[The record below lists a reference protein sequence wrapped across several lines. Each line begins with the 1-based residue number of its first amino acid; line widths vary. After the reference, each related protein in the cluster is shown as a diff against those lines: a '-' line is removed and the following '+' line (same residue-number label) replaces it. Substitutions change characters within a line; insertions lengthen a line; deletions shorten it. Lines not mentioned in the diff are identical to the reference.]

1 MPTTTRKP
9 HFPHLLAALM
19 AVLALAPA
27 AARKEP
33 LELHHVYGPDA
44 LDFSPDLP
52 RIRWLPGGRD
62 YLQAE
67 DNEDGP
73 GRLWQV
79 VDAATGDTAPF
90 YDPEPLARA
99 LEEQLRLGSEDA
111 ASKARPS
118 SLRLSPATDRLL
130 LQLASD
136 LFVWDFDAETLTR
149 LTHGPEEEELA
160 RFSPDGRSLAFV
172 RDADLYVMDVEGNE
186 LRLTTDGGDD
196 TLNGKL
202 DWVYQEEIYG
212 RGNYQAHWWSP
223 DSHRIAFLQTDERE
237 VPRFTVVDHVPYR
250 PPLEVYP
257 YPKAGDPNPRV
268 RLGVVSAA
276 GGDITWIDPGIYGHA
291 EILFVNV
298 AFSPDGDLWY
308 QVQDRRQ
315 TFLDLHRADPDT
327 GKSER
332 VLREESHAWVNQL
345 GPPHFL
351 KGDSLKGDSLKGN
364 GLKGNGLKGDSLE
377 GDSLEGNSLEGNGL
391 EDGGF
396 LWLSERT
403 RLPAP
408 LPLRPGRKAGRGTDR
423 RTLGGPVTQRR
434 RRGGRRGLCLRRLPL
449 GNRRRRAPGRSR
461 RLRRHPAHRGT
472 RQPPRQLPG
481 GRPDRA
487 LDRHVERS
495 PHTDDHDPAPR
506 RRRCDHAGPRRRRR
520 PGPRAVR
527 HLAAGTAPDHHQR
540 RRRPGSDAHPP
551 AWLRP
556 RAHLPRLGSR
566 LRRPP
571 RPAGPERLGRV
582 LAACGSST
590 LAQQGIVVLVV
601 DNRIASGKGVESTWP
616 VYRNFGK
623 QELVDLVEAVD
634 WLGAKPWVDKERI
647 GLDGWSFGGY
657 MTLYALTRSD
667 RFRAGIAGGSVVDWR
682 AYDSIYT
689 ERYMSTPDDNPDGY
703 KASSVRERAADLHGD
718 LLLIHGTMDDNV
730 HMQNTLQ
737 IAWDLQKAGKP
748 FEMMLYP
755 KSRHGISDPDLS
767 LHLRETMA
775 RFILKTVEP

>member
-1 MPTTTRKP
+1 MPTIPGRLTLP
-9 HFPHLLAALM
+9 CLLAAFI
-19 AVLALAPA
+19 AALTLQPA
-27 AARKEP
+27 TAQKEP
-33 LELHHVYGPDA
+33 LELSHIYGPDA

-62 YLQAE
+62 YLLAE
-67 DNEDGP
+67 DDTDDDG
-73 GRLWQV
+73 RSWMF
-79 VDAATGDTAPF
+79 VDAATGDAEPF
-90 YDPEPLARA
+90 YDPEPLAAA
-99 LEEQLRLGSEDA
+99 LQEQLRLDGEDA
-111 ASKARPS
+111 ASRARPG
-118 SLRLSPATDRLL
+118 SLRLSPSTDRLL

-136 LFVWDFDAETLTR
+136 LFVWDFDSETLTR
-149 LTHGPEEEELA
+149 LTRGPEDEELA

-172 RDADLYVMDVEGNE
+172 RDADLYVIGVEGDE
-186 LRLTTDGGDD
+186 VRLTTDGGEN

-223 DSHRIAFLQTDERE
+223 DSRRIAFLQTDERD

-257 YPKAGDPNPRV
+257 YPKAGDANPRV
-268 RLGVVSAA
+268 RLGVAAAA
-276 GGDITWIDPGIYGHA
+276 GGDITWIDPGIYGHT

-298 AFSPDGDLWY
+298 AFSPDGDVWY

-315 TFLDLHRADPDT
+315 TFLDLHRADPSS
-327 GKSER
+327 GESKR

-351 KGDSLKGDSLKGN
+351 EREDG
-364 GLKGNGLKGDSLE
+364 LE
-377 GDSLEGNSLEGNGL
+377 GENGP
-391 EDGGF
+391 DHGGF
-396 LWLSERT
+396 LWFSERT
-403 RLPAP
+403 GFQHLYRYDEDGNLVSP
-408 LPLRPGRKAGRGTDR
+408 LTEGRWEVRSLHAVDEEVGVAYVSGTYRTALGADVLRVALDGAGATLLTAEPGSHRGSFPDDGPIEHWLATSSDLHTPTTMALR
-423 RTLGGPVTQRR
+423 RADDGEVVRELGGGEVPDLERFEISTPELLTIATSDGVD
-434 RRGGRRGLCLRRLPL
+434 LEAMLI
-449 GNRRRRAPGRSR
+449 
-461 RLRRHPAHRGT
+461 
-472 RQPPRQLPG
+472 
-481 GRPDRA
+481 RPHGFDP
-487 LDRHVERS
+487 ER
-495 PHTDDHDPAPR
+495 
-506 RRRCDHAGPRRRRR
+506 
-520 PGPRAVR
+520 VY
-527 HLAAGTAPDHHQR
+527 
-540 RRRPGSDAHPP
+540 P
-551 AWLRP
+551 AWIHVYGGPHAQQVRDGWQ
-556 RAHLPRLGSR
+556 GSR
-566 LRRPP
+566 
-571 RPAGPERLGRV
+571 GMWFQY
-582 LAACGSST
+582 

-616 VYRNFGK
+616 VYKNLGE

-634 WLGAKPWVDKERI
+634 WLGAKPWVDAERI

-703 KASSVRERAADLHGD
+703 KAASVRERAADLHGD

-755 KSRHGISDPDLS
+755 KSRHGVSDPDLS
-767 LHLRETMA
+767 LHLRQTMA
-775 RFILKTVEP
+775 RFIRKAMNQ

>member
-1 MPTTTRKP
+1 MFRRPS
-9 HFPHLLAALM
+9 LACVPAAIIAAFTLQ
-19 AVLALAPA
+19 PA
-27 AARKEP
+27 AAQKEP
-33 LELHHVYGPDA
+33 LELHHIYGPDA

-67 DNEDGP
+67 DNEDDGVS
-73 GRLWQV
+73 WSF
-79 VDAATGDTAPF
+79 VDAATGDAEPF
-90 YDPEPLARA
+90 YDPEPLAAA
-99 LEEQLRLGSEDA
+99 LEDQLRLDAEDA
-111 ASKARPS
+111 ASRARPG
-118 SLRLSPATDRLL
+118 SLRLSPSTDRLL

-136 LFVWDFDAETLTR
+136 LFIWDFDSETLTR
-149 LTHGPEEEELA
+149 LTHGPEDEELA

-172 RDADLYVMDVEGNE
+172 READLYVIGVEGAE
-186 LRLTTDGGDD
+186 VRLTTDGGEN

-223 DSHRIAFLQTDERE
+223 DSRRIAFLQTDERD

-257 YPKAGDPNPRV
+257 YPKAGDANPRV
-268 RLGVVSAA
+268 RLGVASAA
-276 GGDITWIDPGIYGHA
+276 GGDITWIDPGIYGHT

-298 AFSPDGDLWY
+298 AFSPDGDVWY

-315 TFLDLHRADPDT
+315 TFLDLHRADPT
-327 GKSER
+327 SGESKR
-332 VLREESHAWVNQL
+332 ILREESHAWVNQL

-351 KGDSLKGDSLKGN
+351 
-364 GLKGNGLKGDSLE
+364 
-377 GDSLEGNSLEGNGL
+377 EGNGL
-391 EDGGF
+391 EGENGLDDGGF
-396 LWLSERT
+396 LWFSERT
-403 RLPAP
+403 GFQHLYRYDEDGNLVSA
-408 LPLRPGRKAGRGTDR
+408 LTEGRWEV
-423 RTLGGPVTQRR
+423 RTLHAVDEEAGVAYVSGTSRTVLGADVLRVALDGAGATLLTEAPGSHRGSFPEDGPIAHWIATSSDLHTPTRLTLRRADDGATVRDLGGGDVPDLERFEISEPELLTIATSDGVDLEAMLIRPHGFDPERVYPAWIHVYGGP
-434 RRGGRRGLCLRRLPL
+434 
-449 GNRRRRAPGRSR
+449 
-461 RLRRHPAHRGT
+461 
-472 RQPPRQLPG
+472 
-481 GRPDRA
+481 
-487 LDRHVERS
+487 
-495 PHTDDHDPAPR
+495 
-506 RRRCDHAGPRRRRR
+506 HAQQ
-520 PGPRAVR
+520 VR
-527 HLAAGTAPDHHQR
+527 
-540 RRRPGSDAHPP
+540 DA
-551 AWLRP
+551 WQ
-556 RAHLPRLGSR
+556 GSR
-566 LRRPP
+566 
-571 RPAGPERLGRV
+571 GMWFQY
-582 LAACGSST
+582 
-590 LAQQGIVVLVV
+590 LAQQGIVALVV

-616 VYRNFGK
+616 VYKNLGE
-623 QELVDLVEAVD
+623 QELVDLVEATD
-634 WLGAKPWVDKERI
+634 WLGAKPWVDAERI

-703 KASSVRERAADLHGD
+703 KAASVRERAADLHGD

-755 KSRHGISDPDLS
+755 KSRHGVSDPDLS

-775 RFILKTVEP
+775 RFIRKAMKQ

>member
-1 MPTTTRKP
+1 MPTIFGRLP
-9 HFPHLLAALM
+9 LPCLLTALIAALS
-19 AVLALAPA
+19 LAPA
-27 AARKEP
+27 AAQKEP
-33 LELHHVYGPDA
+33 LELTHIYGPDA

-67 DNEDGP
+67 DHGDDG
-73 GRLWQV
+73 GWSWAF
-79 VDAATGDTAPF
+79 VDAATGDAEPF
-90 YDPEPLARA
+90 YDPEPLAEA
-99 LEEQLRLGSEDA
+99 LEDQLRLDGEDA
-111 ASKARPS
+111 ASRARPG
-118 SLRLSPATDRLL
+118 SLRLSPSTDRLL

-136 LFVWDFDAETLTR
+136 LFLWDFDAETLTR
-149 LTHGPEEEELA
+149 LTHGPKDEELA

-172 RDADLYVMDVEGNE
+172 RNADLYVIGVEGDE
-186 LRLTTDGGDD
+186 VRLTTDGGEN

-223 DSHRIAFLQTDERE
+223 DSRRIAFLQTDERD

-257 YPKAGDPNPRV
+257 YPKAGDANPRV
-268 RLGVVSAA
+268 RLGVAAAA
-276 GGDITWIDPGIYGHA
+276 GGDITWIDPGIYGHT

-298 AFSPDGDLWY
+298 AFSPDGDVWY

-315 TFLDLHRADPDT
+315 TFLDLHRADAT
-327 GKSER
+327 SGESKR

-345 GPPHFL
+345 GSPRF
-351 KGDSLKGDSLKGN
+351 
-364 GLKGNGLKGDSLE
+364 LE
-377 GDSLEGNSLEGNGL
+377 GENSLEGNGL
-391 EDGGF
+391 KGEDGLDDGGF
-396 LWLSERT
+396 LWFSERT
-403 RLPAP
+403 GFQHLYRYDKDGNLVGA
-408 LPLRPGRKAGRGTDR
+408 LTEGRWEV
-423 RTLGGPVTQRR
+423 RTLHAVDEETGVAYVSGTHRTVLGADVLGVALDGSGATLLTEAPGSHRGSFPEDGPIAHWIATSSDLHTPTTLTLRRADDGATVRELGGGDVPDLERFEISEPELLTITTSDGVELEAMLIRPHGFDPERVYPAWIHVYGGP
-434 RRGGRRGLCLRRLPL
+434 
-449 GNRRRRAPGRSR
+449 
-461 RLRRHPAHRGT
+461 
-472 RQPPRQLPG
+472 
-481 GRPDRA
+481 
-487 LDRHVERS
+487 
-495 PHTDDHDPAPR
+495 
-506 RRRCDHAGPRRRRR
+506 HAQQ
-520 PGPRAVR
+520 VR
-527 HLAAGTAPDHHQR
+527 DGWQ
-540 RRRPGSDAHPP
+540 
-551 AWLRP
+551 
-556 RAHLPRLGSR
+556 GSR
-566 LRRPP
+566 
-571 RPAGPERLGRV
+571 GMWFQY
-582 LAACGSST
+582 

-616 VYRNFGK
+616 VYKNLGE
-623 QELVDLVEAVD
+623 QELVDLVEATD
-634 WLGAKPWVDKERI
+634 WLGGQPWVDAERI

-703 KASSVRERAADLHGD
+703 KAASVREHAADLHGD

-755 KSRHGISDPDLS
+755 KSRHGVSDPDLS
-767 LHLRETMA
+767 LHLRQTMA
-775 RFILKTVEP
+775 RFIRKAMRQ

>member
-1 MPTTTRKP
+1 MFRR
-9 HFPHLLAALM
+9 LSLACLPAVIIAAFALQ
-19 AVLALAPA
+19 PA
-27 AARKEP
+27 AAQKES
-33 LELHHVYGPDA
+33 LELRHIYGPDA

-67 DNEDGP
+67 DDADGD
-73 GRLWQV
+73 GVSWSF
-79 VDAATGDTAPF
+79 VDAATGDAEPF
-90 YDPEPLARA
+90 YDPEPLAAA
-99 LEEQLRLGSEDA
+99 LEDQLRLDAEDA
-111 ASKARPS
+111 ASRARPG
-118 SLRLSPATDRLL
+118 SLRLSPSTGRLL
-130 LQLASD
+130 LELASD
-136 LFVWDFDAETLTR
+136 LFVWDFDSETLTR
-149 LTHGPEEEELA
+149 LTHGPEDEELA

-172 RDADLYVMDVEGNE
+172 RDADLYVIGVEGNE
-186 LRLTTDGGDD
+186 VRLTTDGGEN

-223 DSHRIAFLQTDERE
+223 DSRRIAFLQTDERD

-257 YPKAGDPNPRV
+257 YPKAGDANPRV
-268 RLGVVSAA
+268 RLGVASAA
-276 GGDITWIDPGIYGHA
+276 GGDITWIDPGIYGHT

-298 AFSPDGDLWY
+298 AFSPDGDVWY

-315 TFLDLHRADPDT
+315 TFLDLHRADPT
-327 GKSER
+327 SGESKR

-345 GPPHFL
+345 GPPSFV
-351 KGDSLKGDSLKGN
+351 D
-364 GLKGNGLKGDSLE
+364 
-377 GDSLEGNSLEGNGL
+377 
-391 EDGGF
+391 DGGF
-396 LWLSERT
+396 LWFSERT
-403 RLPAP
+403 GFQHLYRYDEDGSLIEPLTEGRWEVRSLHAVDEDAGVAYVSGTYRTVLGSDVLRVALDGSGTTLLTEAP
-408 LPLRPGRKAGRGTDR
+408 GSHRGSFPEDGPIAHWIATSSDLHTPTTMALRRADDGATVRE
-423 RTLGGPVTQRR
+423 LGGGDVPDLERFEISTPELSTIATSDGVD
-434 RRGGRRGLCLRRLPL
+434 LE
-449 GNRRRRAPGRSR
+449 AMMI
-461 RLRRHPAHRGT
+461 
-472 RQPPRQLPG
+472 
-481 GRPDRA
+481 RPHGFDP
-487 LDRHVERS
+487 ER
-495 PHTDDHDPAPR
+495 
-506 RRRCDHAGPRRRRR
+506 
-520 PGPRAVR
+520 VY
-527 HLAAGTAPDHHQR
+527 
-540 RRRPGSDAHPP
+540 P
-551 AWLRP
+551 AWIHVYGGPHAQQVRDGWQ
-556 RAHLPRLGSR
+556 GSR
-566 LRRPP
+566 
-571 RPAGPERLGRV
+571 GMWFQY
-582 LAACGSST
+582 

-616 VYRNFGK
+616 VYKNLGE

-634 WLGAKPWVDKERI
+634 WLGGQPWVDEQRI

-703 KASSVRERAADLHGD
+703 KAASVRERAADLHGD

-755 KSRHGISDPDLS
+755 KSRHGVSDPELS

-775 RFILKTVEP
+775 RFIRKAMKQ

>member
-1 MPTTTRKP
+1 MPTIFGRLP
-9 HFPHLLAALM
+9 LPCLLTALIAALS
-19 AVLALAPA
+19 LAPA
-27 AARKEP
+27 AAQKEP
-33 LELHHVYGPDA
+33 LELNHIYGPDA

-62 YLQAE
+62 YLHAE
-67 DNEDGP
+67 DDTDDSG
-73 GRLWQV
+73 WSWTF
-79 VDAATGDTAPF
+79 VDAATGDAEPF
-90 YDPEPLARA
+90 YDPEPLAEA
-99 LEEQLRLGSEDA
+99 LEGQLRLDREDA
-111 ASKARPS
+111 ASRARPG
-118 SLRLSPATDRLL
+118 SLRLSPFIDRLL
-130 LQLASD
+130 LELASD
-136 LFVWDFDAETLTR
+136 LFVWDFDSETLTR
-149 LTHGPEEEELA
+149 LTHGPEDEELA

-172 RDADLYVMDVEGNE
+172 RDADLYVVDLEGDE
-186 LRLTTDGGDD
+186 VRLTVDGGEN

-223 DSHRIAFLQTDERE
+223 DSRRIAFLQSDERD

-257 YPKAGDPNPRV
+257 YPKAGDANPRV
-268 RLGVVSAA
+268 RLGVAA
-276 GGDITWIDPGIYGHA
+276 AVGGDITWIDPGIYGHA

-298 AFSPDGDLWY
+298 AFSPDGDVWY

-315 TFLDLHRADPDT
+315 TFLDLHRADPAS
-327 GKSER
+327 GESKR

-351 KGDSLKGDSLKGN
+351 EGE
-364 GLKGNGLKGDSLE
+364 NGLKGDNDL
-377 GDSLEGNSLEGNGL
+377 D
-391 EDGGF
+391 DGGF
-396 LWLSERT
+396 LWFSERT
-403 RLPAP
+403 GFQHLYHYDEDGNLVGPLTEGRWEVRSLHAVDEEAGAAYVSGTYRTALRADVLRVPLDGAGATLLTEAPGSHRGSFPEDGPIAHWIATSSDLHTPTTMTLRLAEDGETV
-408 LPLRPGRKAGRGTDR
+408 RE
-423 RTLGGPVTQRR
+423 LGGGEVPDLERFEIS
-434 RRGGRRGLCLRRLPL
+434 
-449 GNRRRRAPGRSR
+449 APELLTIATSDGV
-461 RLRRHPAHRGT
+461 
-472 RQPPRQLPG
+472 
-481 GRPDRA
+481 D
-487 LDRHVERS
+487 
-495 PHTDDHDPAPR
+495 
-506 RRRCDHAGPRRRRR
+506 
-520 PGPRAVR
+520 
-527 HLAAGTAPDHHQR
+527 LAAMLI
-540 RRRPGSDAHPP
+540 RPHGFDPERVYP
-551 AWLRP
+551 AWIHVYGGPHAQQVRDGWQ
-556 RAHLPRLGSR
+556 GSR
-566 LRRPP
+566 
-571 RPAGPERLGRV
+571 GMWFQY
-582 LAACGSST
+582 

-616 VYRNFGK
+616 VYRNFGE

-634 WLGAKPWVDKERI
+634 WLRAKPWVDAARI

-703 KASSVRERAADLHGD
+703 KAASVREKAADLHGD
-718 LLLIHGTMDDNV
+718 LLLLHGTMDDNV

-755 KSRHGISDPDLS
+755 KSRHGVSDPELS

-775 RFILKTVEP
+775 RFILKTIEP